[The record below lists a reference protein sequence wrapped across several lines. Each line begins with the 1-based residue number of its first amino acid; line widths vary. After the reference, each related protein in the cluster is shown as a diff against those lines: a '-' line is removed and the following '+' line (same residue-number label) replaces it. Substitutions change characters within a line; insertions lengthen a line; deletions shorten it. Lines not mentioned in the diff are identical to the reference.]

1 MLETVFPYAEVAVRY
16 LEQRTMRSFLKSILT
31 DFATASVVEY
41 ALIII
46 VVGIG
51 ISALAMILGVNV
63 MGVIGVEG

>member
-1 MLETVFPYAEVAVRY
+1 
-16 LEQRTMRSFLKSILT
+16 MRSFLKSILT